1 MRLCAVH
8 PEPRARLTAGESFV
22 ASRPLSRQGSGMD
35 RSKHDG
41 SDGDSPGGFKAS
53 GRRTPGGSRSW
64 TPRSQGETP
73 PVPPADPGV
82 LNLDRP

>member
-8 PEPRARLTAGESFV
+8 PEPRARLIAGESFV

-35 RSKHDG
+35 RNKHDG
-41 SDGDSPGGFKAS
+41 TDGDSSGGFKAS

-64 TPRSQGETP
+64 TPRVSGRD
-73 PVPPADPGV
+73 PARPACGPGV